1 MQTGPKADTSAA
13 YNLFNPILMKERTI
27 RLGLQHFLLAFCLL
41 ADVAVLAQAAASPT
55 TTAPSVRA
63 GNVAEQAS
71 GGSAR
76 GVCVPC
82 IRAHMEFLASDA
94 LRGRGSGTPDELLAA
109 TYVAA
114 QLEQYGVAPAG
125 DHGTYIQQAPVIRQK
140 LSAPPTLWFMTP
152 GDGIPAQRI
161 QWTHGKEMLAL
172 SLADTQFEG
181 PLKTIDTDRGDASLQ
196 EVAPPSRRLSGGRP
210 RPPFGRQD
218 ASATRERISF
228 AQSRHQKTTAVAAAN
243 QHAIVLI
250 RGTDAGKIR
259 AARLSAEESGAIAV
273 FVPARGDDLLH
284 WEERA
289 KELPKLPLR
298 LAGTSGGPAL
308 GEGSRNEF
316 ALSNEAMASLN
327 GIPDGTTFYLE
338 TTSAPPEKSS
348 SWNAVGKIT
357 GSDPRL
363 RKSVILL
370 SAHLD
375 HLGMGPPVNG
385 DAIYHGADDDASG
398 VTAVLEVARVLAR
411 GPKPRRTVVF
421 ALFGSEEDG
430 GLGSSWFE
438 AHPPVPLANIAANL
452 EFEMIGRRDPK
463 YPDDSLWL
471 SGWDRTNLGPALAAH
486 GAKLVKDERP
496 EEHFFVRSDN
506 YVFAKKGVVAQTA
519 SSFGLH
525 ADYHQPSDDLAHID
539 FQHMRVVIAS
549 LIESVEWLVNSEF
562 RPRWVDGGRP

>member
-1 MQTGPKADTSAA
+1 LRRADRSKAETLAA
-13 YNLFNPILMKERTI
+13 YNPFNPILMKERTI

-41 ADVAVLAQAAASPT
+41 ADVAVLAQAAASPS
-55 TTAPSVRA
+55 TTASSVRA

-71 GGSAR
+71 GGSAP
-76 GVCVPC
+76 GVCARC

-125 DHGTYIQQAPVIRQK
+125 DHGGYIQQAPVIRQV
-140 LSAPPTLWFMTP
+140 LSAPPVVWFMTP
-152 GDGIPAQRI
+152 GGSGVPAHRVE
-161 QWTHGKEMLAL
+161 WTHGKEMLAL
-172 SLADTQFEG
+172 SLADTEFEG
-181 PLKTIDTDRGDASLQ
+181 PLKTIDTDRGGASLEQ
-196 EVAPPSRRLSGGRP
+196 ISYSENKK
-210 RPPFGRQD
+210 QD
-218 ASATRERISF
+218 TPAMP
-228 AQSRHQKTTAVAAAN
+228 AAN
-243 QHAIVLI
+243 RGAVVLI
-250 RGTDAGKIR
+250 RGKDPRKVREAK
-259 AARLSAEESGAIAV
+259 LSAEESGAIAV
-273 FVPARGDDLLH
+273 FVPASGDDLLQL
-284 WEERA
+284 EKRA
-289 KELPKLPLR
+289 KDLPKLPLK
-298 LAGTSGGPAL
+298 LAGTSGSPGL
-308 GEGSRNEF
+308 GEGSHNEF
-316 ALSNEAMASLN
+316 ALSDDAVASLS

-338 TTSAPPEKSS
+338 TTTAPPEKSS
-348 SWNAVGKIT
+348 TWNAVGKIT
-357 GSDPRL
+357 GSDPKL
-363 RKSVILL
+363 RNSVIML

-375 HLGMGPPVNG
+375 HLGIGPPVNG
-385 DAIYHGADDDASG
+385 DAIYNGADDDASG
-398 VTAVLEVARVLAR
+398 TTAVLEVARVLAR

-438 AHPPVPLANIAANL
+438 AHPPVPLANVAANL

-496 EEHFFVRSDN
+496 EEHFFMRSDN

-549 LIESVEWLVNSEF
+549 LIEAVEWLVNSEF